1 MTNRDNVSPI
11 REAVGVFF
19 DATHLKEAIADLSAS
34 GFARDTLG
42 LLAGEYTVQQSLGDL
57 YTRTNEFHDSP
68 NAPATAFVKKES
80 VGDTMHALAG
90 GLFFAGGTAA
100 MGALVASAAV
110 LGGTLLAAVTGV
122 AAVGSAG
129 ALLGAL
135 IHQSDAE
142 YLEQQVDE
150 GHLLLFVRVHDPAE
164 ERRALDILSKHAG
177 YDARIHEVP
186 THKHRSLLHRST
198 SGTVTA

>member
-1 MTNRDNVSPI
+1 MSSRDNAAPI

-19 DATHLKEAIADLSAS
+19 DATHLKEAIADLLAS
-34 GFARDTLG
+34 GFGRDTLG
-42 LLAGEYTVQQSLGDL
+42 LLAGEYTVQQSLGDV
-57 YTRTNEFHDSP
+57 YARTNEFHDSP

-80 VGDTMHALAG
+80 MGDTMHALAG
-90 GLFFAGGTAA
+90 GLFFAGSTAA

-110 LGGTLLAAVTGV
+110 LGGTLLLAVTGAV
-122 AAVGSAG
+122 AVGSAG
-129 ALLGAL
+129 ALLGTL

-150 GHLLLFVRVHDPAE
+150 GHLLLFVRVKEPAE

-186 THKHRSLLHRST
+186 TKKHRSILHR
-198 SGTVTA
+198 